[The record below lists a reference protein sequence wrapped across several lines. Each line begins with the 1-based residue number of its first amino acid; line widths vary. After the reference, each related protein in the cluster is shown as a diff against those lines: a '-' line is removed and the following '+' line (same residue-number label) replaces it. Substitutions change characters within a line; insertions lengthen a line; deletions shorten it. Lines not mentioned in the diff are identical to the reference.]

1 MKYFVSLIILLSL
14 VAPAHASHTG
24 ASHLLMARSASS
36 FPETMSK
43 LQETIKANG
52 YKVSRVQ
59 RVDIGLTAMGY
70 KTDKYRVVFYGKAEE
85 NARLIQ
91 QYPFLIPYLP
101 LKIAIFAEGEET
113 LLVTSN
119 PILLGNENTPKLNS
133 TLKRWEKDLT
143 KIIQRM
149 RIASDE

>member
-1 MKYFVSLIILLSL
+1 MKFFASLILLVSLATQTYAGHSQ
-14 VAPAHASHTG
+14 ASH
-24 ASHLLMARSASS
+24 MYMVRSASS

-43 LQETIKANG
+43 LQETIKAYN

-85 NARLIQ
+85 NARLTK

-113 LLVTSN
+113 LMVAANPMLLSN
-119 PILLGNENTPKLNS
+119 KHAPKLD
-133 TLKRWEKDLT
+133 TVLKRWDKDLA
-143 KIIQRM
+143 KIIEKM
-149 RIASDE
+149 RLASD

>member
-1 MKYFVSLIILLSL
+1 MKTFYSIVALLLLTAQS
-14 VAPAHASHTG
+14 HATDMY
-24 ASHLLMARSASS
+24 MARSASS

-43 LQETIKANG
+43 LQETIKANN

-85 NARLIQ
+85 NASLIKK
-91 QYPFLIPYLP
+91 YPFLIPYLP

-113 LLVTSN
+113 LMVASN
-119 PILLGNENTPKLNS
+119 PMLLSNKAAPKLDPV
-133 TLKRWEKDLT
+133 LKRWEKDLA
-143 KIIQRM
+143 KIINEM
-149 RIASDE
+149 RVVSD

>member
-1 MKYFVSLIILLSL
+1 MRILFSLLALFL
-14 VAPAHASHTG
+14 VTTQIHATDMY
-24 ASHLLMARSASS
+24 MARSASS

-43 LQETIKANG
+43 LQEIIKAEG

-85 NARLIQ
+85 NKKLVK

-101 LKIAIFAEGEET
+101 LKMSTYVLKDTIISIQT
-113 LLVTSN
+113 INYS
-119 PILLGNENTPKLNS
+119 ISKLHLPS
-133 TLKRWEKDLT
+133 
-143 KIIQRM
+143 
-149 RIASDE
+149 

>member
-1 MKYFVSLIILLSL
+1 MKYFVSLIVLLSM
-14 VAPAHASHTG
+14 VVQAHAGHTD
-24 ASHLLMARSASS
+24 ASHMYMARSASS

-43 LQETIKANG
+43 LQEVIKANN

-85 NARLIQ
+85 NARLTK

-113 LLVTSN
+113 LMVASN
-119 PILLGNENTPKLNS
+119 PLLLSNKKAPKLEPV
-133 TLKRWEKDLT
+133 LKRWEKDLA
-143 KIIQRM
+143 KIIQEM
-149 RIASDE
+149 RVTTE